1 MCYIGQT
8 GRNFLTRMKEHRR
21 CWRNGDETSLLA
33 KHILKTSHCC
43 RFQPEVLHLDN
54 KGIRLDVLEQ
64 FEITQSDINILMNEQ
79 IFVTQSPLLKIP
91 FPKTNGQTVFTH
103 FLTDPNL
110 RRGYPVNPP
119 SLRIALTISL
129 VCNPFPAPL
138 LILTPS
144 QLP

>member
-1 MCYIGQT
+1 LCRNKDKIDPIHQSGIYKVNCDSCNMCYIGQT

-33 KHILKTSHCC
+33 KHILQTSHCC

-91 FPKTNGQTVFTH
+91 FPKTNGQTLSSPT
-103 FLTDPNL
+103 
-110 RRGYPVNPP
+110 
-119 SLRIALTISL
+119 S
-129 VCNPFPAPL
+129 
-138 LILTPS
+138 
-144 QLP
+144 